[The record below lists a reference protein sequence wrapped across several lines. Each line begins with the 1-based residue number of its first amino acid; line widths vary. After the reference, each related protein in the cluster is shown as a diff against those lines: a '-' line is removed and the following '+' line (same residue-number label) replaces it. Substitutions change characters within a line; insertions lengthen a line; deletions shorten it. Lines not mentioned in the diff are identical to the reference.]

1 MRRALALTSL
11 ATVAVALGL
20 APSLESSSA
29 QPRAR
34 AGSVWNGDLYLV
46 NADGTSLTR
55 LTRHPAEEFDPAW
68 SPDGKKIAFSRF
80 AGRRYQVFVMD
91 ADGSDATQL
100 TRGDGAA
107 SDAAW
112 SPDGTRIAFTRCRG
126 SCDVYVINADGTG
139 ERRLTHG
146 EQPGEQSPTWSPD
159 GRRIAFVDINGL
171 FVMDAE
177 GGEWQRLTDGPADDA
192 NPAWSPV
199 APVIAFDGSRGL
211 SHGDIYIVGTDGGE
225 PANVTKS
232 LALDSNPSWS
242 SDGKS
247 IAFMRRQNKRM
258 RARVWVMN
266 ADGSAQRNLHA
277 IGDEY
282 SRPSWSPDGKKLVYS
297 WLTACRVPKLA
308 GKQLRE
314 ARRRIRGAS
323 CAVGQI
329 RYSKS
334 ARPGGT
340 VLQQKPQP
348 RSERRIGTKVSLVV
362 SSGR

>member
-1 MRRALALTSL
+1 MRRPLALALL
-11 ATVAVALGL
+11 AVLGASFGL
-20 APSLESSSA
+20 GRSLESSFA
-29 QPRAR
+29 QPKAR
-34 AGSVWNGDLYLV
+34 LGSVWNGDLYVV
-46 NADGTSLTR
+46 NADGTGQTR

-68 SPDGKKIAFSRF
+68 SPDGEKIAFSRF
-80 AGRRYQVFVMD
+80 TERRFQIFLMD

-100 TRGDGAA
+100 TRGDGSA

-171 FVMDAE
+171 FVMNAE
-177 GGEWQRLTDGPADDA
+177 GGPWQRLTDGPADDA

-211 SHGDIYIVGTDGGE
+211 FDGDIYVVGVDGGE
-225 PANVTKS
+225 PANVTES
-232 LALDSNPSWS
+232 LPLDSSPSWS
-242 SDGKS
+242 IDGRR
-247 IAFMRRQNKRM
+247 IAFMRRQNKRA
-258 RARVWVMN
+258 RARLWVMS
-266 ADGSAQRNLHA
+266 AEGSAQKNLHA
-277 IGDEY
+277 IGDVY
-282 SRPSWSPDGKKLVYS
+282 SSPSWSPDGRKLVYS
-297 WLTACRVPKLA
+297 WLTRCLVPKLA
-308 GKQLRE
+308 GKQLQE
-314 ARRRIRGAS
+314 ARHNIRDAS

-329 RYSKS
+329 RHSRS
-334 ARPGGT
+334 ARPPGT
-340 VLQQKPQP
+340 VLLQKPRA
-348 RSERRIGTKVSLVV
+348 RSEHRVGTKISLVV